1 MKPKMK
7 RSELKDNNDIW
18 NAVNGVLSELDFP
31 TGDQEVD
38 DAFLVF
44 QYYSE
49 MESGGHEA
57 LLNWTQDYI
66 KEVGI
71 KKYQD
76 ELASALV
83 KIGAP
88 EYAEIESTHLE
99 DLWNLHV
106 ALENDESHEEHYYS
120 KIELM
125 DDAYHSQDGKLE
137 HLLEIHF
144 HKIHTDL
151 IDVVED

>member
-1 MKPKMK
+1 MKPKMNRK
-7 RSELKDNNDIW
+7 ELKDNNDIW
-18 NAVNGVLSELDFP
+18 NAVTKVLSEQDFP
-31 TGDQEVD
+31 TESQEVN
-38 DAFLVF
+38 DAFLAF

-57 LLNWTQDYI
+57 LLNWSQDYI
-66 KEVGI
+66 REVGI
-71 KKYQD
+71 QKYQD
-76 ELASALV
+76 ELASSLV

-88 EYAEIESTHLE
+88 DFAEIESTHLAE
-99 DLWNLHV
+99 LWKLHL
-106 ALENDESHEEHYYS
+106 ALENDESHEDDYYS

-125 DDAYHSQDGKLE
+125 DNAYHEQNGKLE

>member
-1 MKPKMK
+1 MKPKMN

-18 NAVNGVLSELDFP
+18 NAVIQVLSEQDFP
-31 TGDQEVD
+31 TGSQEVD
-38 DAFLVF
+38 DAYLVF

-57 LLNWTQDYI
+57 LLNWWQDYI
-66 KEVGI
+66 REVGI

-88 EYAEIESTHLE
+88 EYADIESTHLE
-99 DLWNLHV
+99 ELWKLHL
-106 ALENDESHEEHYYS
+106 ALENDESHEDDYYS

-125 DDAYHSQDGKLE
+125 DSAYHGQDKKFE
-137 HLLEIHF
+137 NLLETHF
-144 HKIHTDL
+144 LKIHTDL

>member
-1 MKPKMK
+1 MKPKMN

-18 NAVNGVLSELDFP
+18 NAVIHVLSELDFP

-38 DAFLVF
+38 DAYLVF

-57 LLNWTQDYI
+57 LLNWTQEWI
-66 KEVGI
+66 REVGI

-88 EYAEIESTHLE
+88 EYDEIESSHLE
-99 DLWNLHV
+99 ELWKLHE
-106 ALENDESHEEHYYS
+106 ALENDESQEDDYYS

-125 DDAYHSQDGKLE
+125 DGAYYEQDGNLE
-137 HLLEIHF
+137 KVLETHF
-144 HKIHTDL
+144 LKIHTDL
-151 IDVVED
+151 IDVTED

>member
-1 MKPKMK
+1 MKPKMN

-38 DAFLVF
+38 DAFLVH

-49 MESGGHEA
+49 MESGGHEV
-57 LLNWTQDYI
+57 LLNWWQDYI

-76 ELASALV
+76 ELATALV

-88 EYAEIESTHLE
+88 EYGEIESSHLE
-99 DLWNLHV
+99 ELWKLQE
-106 ALENDESHEEHYYS
+106 ALENDDTLEDDYYS

-125 DDAYHSQDGKLE
+125 DGAYYEQDGNLE
-137 HLLEIHF
+137 KVLETHF
-144 HKIHTDL
+144 LKIHTDL

>member
-18 NAVNGVLSELDFP
+18 NAVIGVLSELDFP

-49 MESGGHEA
+49 MESGGHET

-99 DLWNLHV
+99 ELWKLHL
-106 ALENDESHEEHYYS
+106 ALENDGSQEDEYYS

-125 DDAYHSQDGKLE
+125 DGAYHGQDEKFE
-137 HLLEIHF
+137 NLLETHF
-144 HKIHTDL
+144 LKIHTDL